1 MVHDFTQAI
10 CFGSCRWLKP
20 SEQLLQEICH
30 QRILQEFVSCGRRF
44 CQMSCFN
51 EQLPLWGSRT
61 SFHKH
66 SSRRY
71 LNFYCQ
77 LLFPLFADKQECSGW
92 TILLW
97 CTLCF
102 CEDFCFLQT
111 SCTLL
116 WGFFLQAD
124 WIPDL
129 QSAAVEHGSMPW
141 CIQDIRIT
149 WRIENEKRKSQKLQ
163 RQWWGRKGT
172 V

>member
-1 MVHDFTQAI
+1 MVYDFTQAI

-44 CQMSCFN
+44 CQMSCYN
-51 EQLPLWGSRT
+51 EQLPLWGSQT

-66 SSRRY
+66 SSQRY

-97 CTLCF
+97 CILCF
-102 CEDFCFLQT
+102 CEDFLFSTDFLYIVVRIFPAGWLDSRSSV
-111 SCTLL
+111 SCSWAWIYAVMHPGYQNHLK
-116 WGFFLQAD
+116 D
-124 WIPDL
+124 WK
-129 QSAAVEHGSMPW
+129 W
-141 CIQDIRIT
+141 K
-149 WRIENEKRKSQKLQ
+149 EKVTETPEAMVKP
-163 RQWWGRKGT
+163 
-172 V
+172 